1 MALVFFLTTLF
12 LYLVG
17 GFLFNRT
24 AFRIAK
30 FSDEDGVFLVR
41 TGLPPLKWHVAL
53 WFIMVPYWELTGQ
66 TEQGDSDEPR

>member
-1 MALVFFLTTLF
+1 MLTLTFFLTTLF

-24 AFRIAK
+24 AFRVAE
-30 FSDEDGVFLVR
+30 FSDEEGVFAVE
-41 TGLPPLKWHVAL
+41 TNLPPLKWHVAL

-66 TEQGDSDEPR
+66 TIKDEDSDE

>member
-1 MALVFFLTTLF
+1 MALAFFLSTLL

-24 AFRIAK
+24 AYRVAE
-30 FSDEDGVFLVR
+30 FSDEDGVFAVS
-41 TGLPPLKWHVAL
+41 TDLPPLKWHVAL

-66 TEQGDSDEPR
+66 TIKDDANE

>member
-1 MALVFFLTTLF
+1 MTLVFFLTTLF

-24 AFRIAK
+24 AHRVAE
-30 FSDEDGVFLVR
+30 FSDDDGVFAVS

-66 TEQGDSDEPR
+66 TIKDDENE